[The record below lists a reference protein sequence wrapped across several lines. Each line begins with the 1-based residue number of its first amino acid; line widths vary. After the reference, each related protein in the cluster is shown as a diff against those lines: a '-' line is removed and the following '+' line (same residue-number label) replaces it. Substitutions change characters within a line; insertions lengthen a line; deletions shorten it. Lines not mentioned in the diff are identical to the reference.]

1 MAARSFLR
9 GHPLIWLEDRWVY
22 EDDHAD
28 PLLRGAK
35 PRPCKKCGAVFPW
48 HEVDPCLGVLPGV
61 ERACCGHGVRSDSYV
76 RFTTGVVLKGF
87 IVESQPDC
95 PTDQRDKMIK
105 RICKALLRIPVV
117 LLCLIIHP
125 LDEELAYDLRMWVG
139 LDW

>member
-9 GHPLIWLEDRWVY
+9 GHRLIWLNGRWVY

-28 PLLRGAK
+28 PLIRGRQ

-61 ERACCGHGVRSDSYV
+61 HSACCGHGLRSESYV

-87 IVESQPDC
+87 IVTGRPGL
-95 PTDQRDKMIK
+95 TDQGGNMLK
-105 RICKALLRIPVV
+105 RIFWALLRLPVI
-117 LLCLIIHP
+117 LLCLLLHP
-125 LDEELAYDLRMWVG
+125 LDEELAHDLRKWAG